1 MERLQIEL
9 DNVSL
14 DVGGKRILSEIS
26 FTFTP
31 HKTTVL
37 LGVSGSGK
45 SMLLKVAA
53 GLLPP
58 SDGSVKVNS
67 LDMNQLSDKQE
78 KEFRRKSGFVFQDAA
93 LWANR
98 SVLQNVQF
106 PLEVHYPE
114 MGDDQQK
121 EKAEKQ
127 LERVGYK
134 DSYFYR
140 PSQISTGE
148 QKMVSLARSLVTQP
162 ELLFLD
168 NPLVSLDSG
177 SAESMMESIKQLHKH
192 NTTLIGSFASAEL
205 ISLIADELVVLHKG
219 QLLVSGGF
227 REVRNTDDPVAKNVL
242 ASLFNEAA
250 SFDEDILELINAED
264 LFS

>member
-1 MERLQIEL
+1 METLQIEL
-9 DNVSL
+9 DHVSL
-14 DVGGKRILSEIS
+14 DVGGKRILSDIS
-26 FTFTP
+26 FTFAP
-31 HKTTVL
+31 RKTTVL

-58 SDGSVKVNS
+58 SEGVVRVND
-67 LDMNQLSDKQE
+67 LNMNQLSDRQE

-114 MGDDQQK
+114 MDAGRQK
-121 EKAEKQ
+121 DTAEKQ
-127 LERVGYK
+127 LERVGYQ
-134 DSYFYR
+134 DSYLYR

-177 SAESMMESIKQLHKH
+177 SAESMMDIIKHLHKSS
-192 NTTLIGSFASAEL
+192 TTLIGSFASAEL

-219 QLLVSGGF
+219 EILVSGEF
-227 REVRNTDDPVAKNVL
+227 REVRNTDDPVAKGVL

-250 SFDEDILELINAED
+250 SFDEDILELINDEEI
-264 LFS
+264 FS